1 MASIIEKIAKM
12 TGKSVDEVSQYLS
25 KITGGAR
32 EIDMGDVKSPP
43 MKRGRPSKTPPAS
56 QPVNP
61 NEIDVGPI
69 DPVTIK
75 KGRPAKSPYIDP
87 NEIDL
92 GKTKNKLEIGD
103 SPSSPVSVNEI
114 DAGDINGIN
123 PNIDD
128 YRLPIT
134 STGTSA
140 VGGGKVPSVID
151 DLSEELNSSLVGRK
165 TTIPT
170 EVGPQVLGKGT
181 SRLSSKADNVMD
193 AEIINKMPEGP
204 LKEQAIK
211 KFGFMRNPITGAVIL
226 GAGAAGYALNKLTND
241 SDASL
246 SSESPS
252 VDFAPV
258 KINGAPDQDSVSS
271 GAKGSDTQ
279 KEQGKSLESLGE
291 ELKSEQTR
299 EPSSDRLSYMD
310 MMQNAQQ
317 AASQNRLQ
325 AALLRAGMQAGAAIA
340 GPGVKAD
347 YTAAEALAEAAGVP
361 VSNVKGLMETE
372 AGAKKLK
379 ELERQEQEEADLK
392 DPNSQISRF
401 YREKFGPFI
410 PGITKDTSAFA
421 MQKALPQLTQLINV
435 REAAAAR
442 REAREDSKLSKL
454 EETEKQNKEKRKLV
468 VEEVE
473 GFRSNIKDNIARAKF
488 LLDKAGTFEL
498 FGSEAEELNAL
509 MDEMATDMAK
519 LQDPK
524 SVARPQEVKLVRKNL
539 IPEGKLSQ
547 LGMSNATALDLLN
560 QFEKRVDVRA
570 NTAYGVRGLDVPK
583 TDQLTTPSVS
593 PVAISDETREK
604 RIKFVMDKG
613 HSREEAIAAL
623 KEAGKI

>member
-32 EIDMGDVKSPP
+32 EIDMGDIKSPP

-134 STGTSA
+134 STGTST

-151 DLSEELNSSLVGRK
+151 DISDEANSSLVTRK
-165 TTIPT
+165 STIPT

-181 SRLSSKADNVMD
+181 SRLSSKADDVID

-204 LKEQAIK
+204 LKTALLK
-211 KFGFMRNPITGAVIL
+211 KL
-226 GAGAAGYALNKLTND
+226 GLAGLGAAGIAGGLALL
-241 SDASL
+241 SDKD
-246 SSESPS
+246 ESPS
-252 VDFAPV
+252 VDITPV
-258 KINGAPDQDSVSS
+258 AINGAPDQDSIAS
-271 GAKGSDTQ
+271 GAKGSATQ

-299 EPSSDRLSYMD
+299 EPSSDRLAYMD

-325 AALLRAGMQAGAAIA
+325 AALLKAGMQAGAAIA

-347 YTAAEALAEAAGVP
+347 YTAAEALAEAAGTP

-435 REAAAAR
+435 REAATAR

-468 VEEVE
+468 TEEVE
-473 GFRSNIKDNIARAKF
+473 GFRSNIKQNIARARE

-509 MDEMATDMAK
+509 MDEMSTDMAK

-524 SVARPQEVKLVRKNL
+524 SVARPTEVKLVRKNL
-539 IPEGKLSQ
+539 VPEGGLSQ

-583 TDQLTTPSVS
+583 TSQLTTPSIS

-604 RIKFVMDKG
+604 RIKFVMDQNNV
-613 HSREEAIAAL
+613 SREEAIAAL
-623 KEAGKI
+623 QEAGKL